1 MRKLSI
7 AAMVALS
14 LALVMGPAGAKEWT
28 KVRIGVE
35 GAYPPFSYKNP
46 DGSLGGFDVD
56 IAIAL
61 CEAMAVECDLVEQDW
76 DGIIPALQAKKFDA
90 IIASMSITPDRMK
103 VVDFTNKYYHTPAKF
118 VVKEGVTVE
127 ESNEGMKDLVVGV
140 QRGTTHEDY
149 MNKKFPDV
157 ELKLYGTQDEVYL
170 DMGSGRIDAIMA
182 DSVAMD
188 DGFIK
193 TDQGAGFVFLPG
205 NHNDPAIYGEGA
217 GIAVRKSD
225 GDLKEKFNMAIDKIR
240 ADGTYQEIAAKY
252 FDFDVYGD

>member
-1 MRKLSI
+1 VRKLSI
-7 AAMVALS
+7 AAVAALC
-14 LALVMGPAGAKEWT
+14 LALAGGAVGAKEWT

-46 DGSLGGFDVD
+46 DGSLAGFD
-56 IAIAL
+56 IEIAL
-61 CEAMAVECDLVEQDW
+61 ALCGAMNVECELVEQDW
-76 DGIIPALQAKKFDA
+76 DGIIPALQAKKYDA
-90 IIASMSITPDRMK
+90 IVASMSITPERMK

-127 ESNEGMKDLVVGV
+127 ETNEGMKDMVVGV

-170 DMGSGRIDAIMA
+170 DMGSGRIDAMMA
-182 DSVAMD
+182 DSVAMN
-188 DGFIK
+188 DGFLE
-193 TDQGAGFVFLPG
+193 TDQGKGYVFLPG
-205 NHNDPAIYGEGA
+205 NHTDPAIYGEGA
-217 GIAVRKSD
+217 GIAIRKSD
-225 GDLKEKFNMAIDKIR
+225 GDLKEKLNMAIDKIR
-240 ADGTYQEIAAKY
+240 ADGVYETIATKY

>member
-1 MRKLSI
+1 
-7 AAMVALS
+7 
-14 LALVMGPAGAKEWT
+14 
-28 KVRIGVE
+28 
-35 GAYPPFSYKNP
+35 
-46 DGSLGGFDVD
+46 
-56 IAIAL
+56 
-61 CEAMAVECDLVEQDW
+61 
-76 DGIIPALQAKKFDA
+76 
-90 IIASMSITPDRMK
+90 
-103 VVDFTNKYYHTPAKF
+103 
-118 VVKEGVTVE
+118 
-127 ESNEGMKDLVVGV
+127 
-140 QRGTTHEDY
+140 

-205 NHNDPAIYGEGA
+205 NHNDPAIYGDGA
-217 GIAVRKSD
+217 GIAVRKDD